1 MAIWNTFRKN
11 SFKFGYEGHLVLTVY
26 LKKYLMGK
34 WLRGPDLNRRPSGYE
49 PDELPG
55 CSTPRLKRGIFY
67 SFLSKR
73 RKYCWDLVPKTGHK
87 IEMNCNGD

>member
-34 WLRGPDLNRRPSGYE
+34 WLRGR
-49 PDELPG
+49 
-55 CSTPRLKRGIFY
+55 I
-67 SFLSKR
+67 
-73 RKYCWDLVPKTGHK
+73 
-87 IEMNCNGD
+87 

>member
-26 LKKYLMGK
+26 FEKVLNGK
-34 WLRGPDLNRRPSGYE
+34 VVAGAGFEPTTSGYE

-55 CSTPRLKRGIFY
+55 CSTPRLKHGMLL
-67 SFLSKR
+67 FLSKR

>member
-55 CSTPRLKRGIFY
+55 CSTPRLKRGVFY
-67 SFLSKR
+67 S
-73 RKYCWDLVPKTGHK
+73 Y
-87 IEMNCNGD
+87 